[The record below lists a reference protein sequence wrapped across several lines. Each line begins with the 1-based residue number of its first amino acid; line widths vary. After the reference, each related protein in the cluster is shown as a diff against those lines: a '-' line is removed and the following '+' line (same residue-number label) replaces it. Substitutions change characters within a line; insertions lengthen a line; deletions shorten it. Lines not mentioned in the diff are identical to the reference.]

1 MIDQTAIE
9 DRLLRALCDVEDPE
23 LAINIVDLGLV
34 VALDYH
40 AGTVSIKLTFTAM
53 GCPAMDMVMDDIR
66 TRLENEPEVERVA
79 IQVVWEPIWTK
90 ARLTDDGK
98 AQLRESG
105 ISV

>member
-1 MIDQTAIE
+1 MTDQAATE
-9 DRLLRALCDVEDPE
+9 GRLLQALCDVEDPE
-23 LAINIVDLGLV
+23 LAINIVDLGLIV
-34 VALDYH
+34 DLDYH
-40 AGTVSIKLTFTAM
+40 AGTVDLKLTFTAM

-66 TRLENEPEVERVA
+66 ARLEREPEVERVA